1 MLKEEEI
8 LAKFKANS
16 LNEIKNLNLWGSD
29 LENIDLISKMK
40 NIEIVSLS
48 LNKIS
53 SLKPFEN
60 LHNLRELFLR
70 KNNIKDINEIK
81 YLKN

>member
-29 LENIDLISKMK
+29 LENIDLI
-40 NIEIVSLS
+40 
-48 LNKIS
+48 
-53 SLKPFEN
+53 
-60 LHNLRELFLR
+60 
-70 KNNIKDINEIK
+70 
-81 YLKN
+81 